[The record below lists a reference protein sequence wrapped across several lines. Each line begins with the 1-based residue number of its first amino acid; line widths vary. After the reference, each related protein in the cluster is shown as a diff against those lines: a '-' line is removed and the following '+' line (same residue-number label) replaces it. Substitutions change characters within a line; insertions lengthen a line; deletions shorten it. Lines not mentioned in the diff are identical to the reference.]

1 MSVPVATGGP
11 SFEAGTPVALFQ
23 TRIAGG
29 GAATWK
35 HQYSVS
41 RDGRFL
47 INQLVETSAP
57 PITLILNWKPKLSS
71 ADAIPTQ

>member
-1 MSVPVATGGP
+1 MLAEHKAEAMLTRFAMALTG
-11 SFEAGTPVALFQ
+11 VLL
-23 TRIAGG
+23 GG